1 MMWDIENMQGTSPFE
16 AQINVQMPRRRLT
29 EQFEEVANKKI
40 IFVCA
45 PGGSGKTATARI
57 WMDKSSREEIWL
69 DLDDLDNSASNFY
82 RTLCT
87 NVVAAQPNNER
98 MQETFR
104 RADFI
109 ANPTDY
115 AVQILTEFAIT
126 EQKYNL
132 IVDNFHIVTDQ
143 ALIKSFS
150 QLIKRFPPNFTTIVL
165 SRKEPDAS
173 FIPYFQNGQAVMFNS
188 TTLFFDKKEI
198 RNFFALQKK
207 DISQEDAEMIS
218 SITGGW
224 PIAVSRMAQDS
235 TFNLDEATYPKSIQ
249 MQRLYSYIFEYFWE
263 EWDDETRAFLVR
275 ISTLPL
281 ISLEIVSKIANNQSQ
296 RSLLDSLCTTSTLV
310 RKIDN
315 NSYQFNPLFLDF
327 LENQK
332 KYHQDESTEF
342 FLTIAQQY
350 EQNGKNDWA
359 LSYAYKSED
368 IDLIIDLLGQ
378 YSFKGIFKTSSNS
391 EILKDVALSALAKRL
406 SEKYPVLHI
415 FSALIAF
422 REGDSIAFEAHADA
436 LVKNRA
442 NLLSDYPQF
451 TLDIFLVVAF
461 DYRMTTTRFKQEWLN
476 TDMLEFITHTD
487 EHRSEFLSLGFPFLH
502 HSFKDFTSLFDEK
515 NYAMIKTFVEKLFH
529 RHANVFMNNVESG
542 LALEQNQ
549 IPESLKK
556 ILNALSLLDYDA
568 PSELYFSTQMQLSM
582 VYFASGKSEY
592 TDSMSELR
600 DYVNR
605 NAPELIPNF
614 LAVDTRLKLW
624 SGDRVA
630 ANNWLNNHFVSENS
644 VFMQVPLLEQYYTT
658 GISYLVIGEHEKA
671 RQLFFKI
678 RHLAEKFKRPHDVI
692 ECEVFLS
699 IICHALNEKEE
710 AQYRLETALFAMQ
723 QYELIRVVAKEGNAV
738 LPTLKSVLSR
748 VAHESYDGPLEKAF
762 VTRVFQATTEIGKRH
777 VGILSNQLDR
787 KIKLSKKQQ
796 EILELFAD
804 GYNREDV
811 VDEMGIS
818 INTVKTHIN
827 NLYTKLDVQNRTE
840 AVNRAKELGIIE

>member
-1 MMWDIENMQGTSPFE
+1 MWDIESIQGTSPFE
-16 AQINVQMPRRRLT
+16 TQLNVQMPRRRLS
-29 EQFEEVANKKI
+29 EQFEEVANKKL
-40 IFVCA
+40 IFVSA

-57 WMDKSSREEIWL
+57 WMQNSTKKEVWL
-69 DLDDLDNSASNFY
+69 DLDDLDNSMSTFY
-82 RTLCT
+82 RTICT
-87 NVVAAQPNNER
+87 NIVIAQPSNHR
-98 MQETFR
+98 MQETFQK
-104 RADFI
+104 ADFI

-115 AVQILTEFAIT
+115 AVQILTEFALD
-126 EQKYNL
+126 ENKYNL
-132 IVDNFHIVTDQ
+132 VVDNFHLITDQ
-143 ALIKSFS
+143 TIIKSFS
-150 QLIKRFPPNFTTIVL
+150 QLVKRFPLNFTIIII
-165 SRKEPDAS
+165 SRKEPDVS

-188 TTLFFDKKEI
+188 TALFFDRKEI

-235 TFNLDEATYPKSIQ
+235 TFNIDEATYPKSIQ

-263 EWDDETRAFLVR
+263 EWDDETRSFLVQV
-275 ISTLPL
+275 SSLPL
-281 ISLEIVSKIANNQSQ
+281 ISLEIIHTVTEDPNH
-296 RSLLDSLCTTSTLV
+296 RTLLDSLCTTSTLV
-310 RKIDN
+310 RKIDG

-332 KYHQDESTEF
+332 KYQQNESTDF
-342 FLTIAQQY
+342 FLTIAHEYQK
-350 EQNGKNDWA
+350 NGKNDWA
-359 LSYAYKSED
+359 LSYAYKAEK
-368 IDLIIDLLGQ
+368 IDLIVELLEL
-378 YSFKGIFKTSSNS
+378 YSFKDIFKTSNNS
-391 EILKDVALSALAKRL
+391 EILKDIALSALAKRL
-406 SEKYPVLHI
+406 SEKYPILHT

-422 REGDSIAFEAHADA
+422 REGDSIAFEMHTDA
-436 LVKNRA
+436 LMKSRA
-442 NLLSDYPQF
+442 KLFSDYPQF
-451 TLDIFLVVAF
+451 TLDIFAIVTF
-461 DYRMTTTRFKQEWLN
+461 DYRMTTSKFKQDWLN

-487 EHRSEFLSLGFPFLH
+487 ERRSEFLSLGFPFLH
-502 HSFKDFTSLFDEK
+502 HSFKDFTIMFDEK
-515 NYAMIKTFVEKLFH
+515 SYAMIKTMVEKLFH

-549 IPESLKK
+549 VPEALKK

-582 VYFASGKSEY
+582 VYFSSGKAEY
-592 TDSMSELR
+592 ADSMAELR

-605 NAPELIPNF
+605 NVPELIPNF
-614 LAVDTRLKLW
+614 LAVDTRMKLW

-630 ANNWLNNHFVSENS
+630 ANNWLNHHFVSENS

-658 GISYLVIGEHEKA
+658 GISYLVISEHEKA

-699 IICHALNEKEE
+699 IICHALSEKEE

-723 QYELIRVVAKEGNAV
+723 QYDLVRIIAKEGNAV
-738 LPTLKSVLSR
+738 LPILKSVLAR
-748 VAHESYDGPLEKAF
+748 VTHNSYDGPLDRAF
-762 VTRVFQATTEIGKRH
+762 VDRVYHAATEIGKRH
-777 VGILSNQLDR
+777 VGILSNQLEQ

-796 EILELFAD
+796 EILELFSE
-804 GYNREDV
+804 GYNREDI

-827 NLYTKLDVQNRTE
+827 NLYTKLDVQSRTD
-840 AVNRAKELGIIE
+840 AVAKAKELGMIE